1 MLDILLIIITV
12 IWLTFASISDLKTR
26 EVPDWISFSLIIIA
40 IAFLLIQV
48 TSERNYKLLINPL
61 IFGIIFT
68 IIAFT
73 MYYTKQWGGGDTKL
87 LIPLGI
93 IFSTYPERLL
103 NYLNPMLNMQ
113 FPIILLI
120 NIFVIGTI
128 YSLLYSFYLAIKN
141 KEKFVKEFKKNE
153 SKTAKI
159 IGMILAVVL
168 VIAAIFLQ
176 SPKNILF
183 LLSSLLVLITPYL
196 ITFVKSVEKSCMLG
210 KVSTSKLTE
219 GDWIMED
226 IYHNKKLILSKNNLG
241 ITKEQIGIIKKIK
254 KEILVKNGL
263 PFIPSFLIAVIV
275 SLIFGNLFF
284 PF

>member
-40 IAFLLIQV
+40 VAFLLIQV
-48 TSERNYKLLINPL
+48 ISERSLKLLINPL
-61 IFGIIFT
+61 IFGITFT
-68 IIAFT
+68 IIAYT

-93 IFSTYPERLL
+93 IFSTYPEL
-103 NYLNPMLNMQ
+103 NYFNPILNFPFPM
-113 FPIILLI
+113 ILLI
-120 NIFVIGTI
+120 NIFVIGTL
-128 YSLLYSFYLAIKN
+128 YSLFYSFYLAIKH
-141 KEKFVKEFKKNE
+141 KERFIKEFKKNE
-153 SKTAKI
+153 FKKAKI
-159 IGMILAVVL
+159 IAVILALSL
-168 VIAAIFLQ
+168 VIITIYLPY
-176 SPKNILF
+176 PKNILF
-183 LLSSLLVLITPYL
+183 LLLALLMLITPYL
-196 ITFVKSVEKSCMLG
+196 IAFVKSVEKSCMLE

-219 GDWIMED
+219 GDWVMED

-241 ITKEQIGIIKKIK
+241 VTRNEIEIIKKIK
-254 KEILVKNGL
+254 KEVLVKNGL

-275 SLIFGNLFF
+275 SLIFGSLFF

>member
-40 IAFLLIQV
+40 VAFLLIQV
-48 TSERNYKLLINPL
+48 ISERSLKLLINPL
-61 IFGIIFT
+61 IFGITFT
-68 IIAFT
+68 IIAYT

-93 IFSTYPERLL
+93 IFSTYPEL
-103 NYLNPMLNMQ
+103 NYFNPILNFPFPM
-113 FPIILLI
+113 ILLI
-120 NIFVIGTI
+120 NIFVIGTL
-128 YSLLYSFYLAIKN
+128 YCLFYSFYLAIKH
-141 KEKFVKEFKKNE
+141 KERFIKEFKKNE
-153 SKTAKI
+153 FKKAKI
-159 IGMILAVVL
+159 IAVILALSL
-168 VIAAIFLQ
+168 VIITIYLPY
-176 SPKNILF
+176 PKNILF
-183 LLSSLLVLITPYL
+183 LLLALLMLITPYL
-196 ITFVKSVEKSCMLG
+196 IAFVKSVEKSCMLE

-219 GDWIMED
+219 GDWVMED

-241 ITKEQIGIIKKIK
+241 VTRNEIEIIKKIK
-254 KEILVKNGL
+254 KEVLVKNGL

-275 SLIFGNLFF
+275 SLIFGSLFF

>member
-1 MLDILLIIITV
+1 MLDILLIIIAV
-12 IWLTFASISDLKTR
+12 IWLTFASVSDLKTR
-26 EVPDWISFSLIIIA
+26 EVPDWISFSLTIIA
-40 IAFLLIQV
+40 VAFLLIQIINQK
-48 TSERNYKLLINPL
+48 NYKLLINPL

-68 IIAFT
+68 VIAFA

-93 IFSTYPERLL
+93 IFSSYPEKLL
-103 NYLNPMLNMQ
+103 NYLNPTLNMQ

-141 KEKFVKEFKKNE
+141 KEKFIKEFKKNE

-159 IGMILAVVL
+159 IGIILAVVL
-168 VIAAIFLQ
+168 VIATIFLQ
-176 SPKNILF
+176 SPKNVLF
-183 LLSSLLVLITPYL
+183 LLLSLLVLITPYL
-196 ITFVKSVEKSCMLG
+196 LAFVKSVEKSCMLE
-210 KVSTSKLTE
+210 KISTSKLTE
-219 GDWIMED
+219 GDWVIED

-241 ITKEQIGIIKKIK
+241 VTKNEIEIIKKIK
-254 KEILVKNGL
+254 RKILVKNGL
-263 PFIPSFLIAVIV
+263 PFIPSFLIAVII

>member
-1 MLDILLIIITV
+1 MLDILLIIIAV
-12 IWLTFASISDLKTR
+12 IWLTFASVSDLKTR
-26 EVPDWISFSLIIIA
+26 EVPDWISFSLTIIA
-40 IAFLLIQV
+40 VAFLLIQIINQK
-48 TSERNYKLLINPL
+48 NYKLLINPL

-68 IIAFT
+68 VIAFA

-93 IFSTYPERLL
+93 IFSSYPEKLL
-103 NYLNPMLNMQ
+103 NYLNPTLNMQ

-168 VIAAIFLQ
+168 IIAAIFLQ
-176 SPKNILF
+176 SPKNVLF
-183 LLSSLLVLITPYL
+183 LLLSLLVLITPYL
-196 ITFVKSVEKSCMLG
+196 LAFVKSVEKSCMLE
-210 KVSTSKLTE
+210 KISTSKLTE
-219 GDWIMED
+219 GDWVIED

-241 ITKEQIGIIKKIK
+241 VTKNEIEIIKKIK
-254 KEILVKNGL
+254 RKILVKNGL
-263 PFIPSFLIAVIV
+263 PFIPSFLIAVII